1 MCVSL
6 HAVSWGGKSLEAK
19 SFTSSVKAIGAYALR
34 GRGIVYGG
42 RDLEGDTFTKS
53 TDLGETRPFV
63 GMPVYYDHALGG
75 LKSQIGTVKA
85 WMPDSEGIEVEIEID
100 KRHKYAQQVME
111 LVKSGALGLSTGALS
126 HLVVRNAGEIKR
138 WVVGE
143 ISLTPTPAEPR
154 TITEVKS
161 TEGTVVSSATA
172 SPTPDDTHR
181 NGSISTEDTMSDIK
195 EAVKAAI
202 AELAGEP
209 VQGGGVIEA
218 PATKK
223 LTTPGFS
230 NEPTE
235 AFKHWVRTGDTVAAK
250 ATLVE
255 GTNANGGFLVPKDF
269 YDQIVGRRD
278 ELSLLSK
285 ARFMRL
291 TTSRRQIDVP
301 AQDEKSDFA
310 LVAESGSA
318 NFDEP
323 TFGNTK
329 TITIY
334 NHSLA
339 MKISNELLNDQAANL
354 DAFLTEEIGRA
365 AARVTNNAIIAGT
378 GSSQPYGILTRA
390 TVSET
395 LASTTGVDFADI
407 MNIMYKLP
415 EWYAEQGATAWIMRN
430 ATLGAIRALTG
441 NYPQFRP
448 LQSGGVGELEGYPV
462 AVSDKIA
469 AMAADAK
476 SIIFGN
482 MSYYC
487 FVENGSLEVSR
498 NPYLYQANYQ
508 TAIFVNYR
516 FGGDVTQ
523 PEAFVY
529 GVHPSA

>member
-1 MCVSL
+1 M
-6 HAVSWGGKSLEAK
+6 EAK
-19 SFTSSVKAIGAYALR
+19 SITSSIKAIGDYALQ

-42 RDLEGDTFTKS
+42 ADLVGDTFTKA
-53 TDLGETRPFV
+53 TDLGETRSFV

-75 LKSQIGTVKA
+75 LKSQIGEVKA
-85 WMPDSEGIEVEIEID
+85 WTPDAEGIEVEIEID
-100 KRHKYAQQVME
+100 RRHRYADQVMK
-111 LVKSGALGLSTGALS
+111 LVQSGALGLSTGALS
-126 HLVVRNAGEIKR
+126 HLVVRDSGEIKR
-138 WVVGE
+138 WIVGE

-154 TITEVKS
+154 TLTEVKS
-161 TEGTVVSSATA
+161 AEDAASSSADA
-172 SPTPDDTHR
+172 LSVPDDIQALTHT
-181 NGSISTEDTMSDIK
+181 TEDEMSDNIK
-195 EAVKAAI
+195 DAVKAAI
-202 AELAGEP
+202 TELAGEP
-209 VQGGGVIEA
+209 VEGGVIAA
-218 PATKK
+218 PATKTV
-223 LTTPGFS
+223 TTKGFS
-230 NEPTE
+230 NEPVE
-235 AFKHWVRTGDTVAAK
+235 AFKHWVRTGDDVAAK

-255 GTNANGGFLVPKDF
+255 GTNDNGGYLVPKDL
-269 YDQIVGRRD
+269 YDMIVGRRD
-278 ELSLLSK
+278 ELSLLSQ

-301 AQDEKSDFA
+301 AQDAKSDFS

-323 TFGNTK
+323 TFANTK
-329 TITIY
+329 TITVY

-339 MKISNELLNDQAANL
+339 MKISNELLRDQATNL
-354 DAFLTEEIGRA
+354 DSFLTEEIARA
-365 AARVTNNAIIAGT
+365 AARVTNNAIVAGT
-378 GSSQPYGILTRA
+378 GSSQPYGILARA
-390 TVSET
+390 TTSET

-407 MNIMYKLP
+407 MNIMGKLP
-415 EWYAEQGATAWIMRN
+415 AWYDEQGATAWIMRN
-430 ATLGAIRALTG
+430 ATKYAIRALTG

-448 LQSGGVGELEGYPV
+448 LETGGTGDLEGYPV
-462 AVSDKIA
+462 LVSDKIA

-487 FVENGSLEVSR
+487 FVENGALEVSR

-529 GVHPSA
+529 GVHPSS

>member
-1 MCVSL
+1 M
-6 HAVSWGGKSLEAK
+6 EAK
-19 SFTSSVKAIGAYALR
+19 SFGSSIKAIGDYALR

-42 RDLEGDTFTKS
+42 ADLVGDTFTKA
-53 TDLGETRPFV
+53 TDLGETRSFI
-63 GMPVYYDHALGG
+63 GMPVYYDHALGS

-85 WMPDSEGIEVEIEID
+85 WTPDAEGIEVDIEID
-100 KRHKYAQQVME
+100 RRHKYAEQVMK
-111 LVKSGALGLSTGALS
+111 LVQSGALGLSTGALS
-126 HLVVRNAGEIKR
+126 HLVVRDGGEIKR

-154 TITEVKS
+154 TLTEVKS
-161 TEGTVVSSATA
+161 EKDTASSSADA
-172 SPTPDDTHR
+172 SSKPDDTH
-181 NGSISTEDTMSDIK
+181 GSITHTAEDTMSDNIK
-195 EAVKAAI
+195 DAVKAAI

-209 VQGGGVIEA
+209 VQGGVIAA
-218 PATKK
+218 PAAKTV
-223 LTTPGFS
+223 TTRGFS
-230 NEPTE
+230 NEPME
-235 AFKHWVRTGDTVAAK
+235 AFKHWMRTGDEIAAK

-255 GTNANGGFLVPKDF
+255 GTNDNGGYLVPKDL
-269 YDQIVGRRD
+269 YDRIVGRRD
-278 ELSLLSK
+278 ELSLLSQ

-301 AQDEKSDFA
+301 AQDAKSDFA
-310 LVAESGSA
+310 VVAEAGSA
-318 NFDEP
+318 NIDEP
-323 TFGNTK
+323 TFANTK

-339 MKISNELLNDQAANL
+339 MKVSNELLRDQAANL
-354 DAFLTEEIGRA
+354 EAFLTEEIGRA
-365 AARVTNNAIIAGT
+365 AARATNNAIIAGT
-378 GSSQPYGILTRA
+378 GSSQPYGILARA

-407 MNIMYKLP
+407 MNIMGKLP
-415 EWYAEQGATAWIMRN
+415 SWYVEQGATAWVMRN
-430 ATLGAIRALTG
+430 ATKYAIRALTG

-448 LQSGGVGELEGYPV
+448 LEVGGAGDLEGYPV

-469 AMAADAK
+469 AMAASAK

-482 MSYYC
+482 MSYYA

-498 NPYLYQANYQ
+498 NPYLYQENYL
-508 TAIFVNYR
+508 TGIFVNYR

-529 GVHPSA
+529 GVHPAS